1 MFASFLYTTLALAAC
16 ANAIHITLPLHI
28 TTLKQCEQYPINVGG
43 ASKLNVEV
51 LNAADECGDAIK
63 SWMNIAEQSTV
74 HWTVNEPVGKSII
87 FMVEETGSDAEE
99 WSNVFKIVKGDD
111 TSCLTASNSSSAR
124 VSASAPGASAPLGG
138 GVPQPTDGTDGS
150 GDDSGLDGGPA
161 INVGTN
167 AASRTSGQPALVLPA
182 LFATLLFAAAQL

>member
-1 MFASFLYTTLALAAC
+1 
-16 ANAIHITLPLHI
+16 
-28 TTLKQCEQYPINVGG
+28 
-43 ASKLNVEV
+43 
-51 LNAADECGDAIK
+51 
-63 SWMNIAEQSTV
+63 MNIAEQSTV

-138 GVPQPTDGTDGS
+138 GVPQPTDGTNGS